1 MLKNQ
6 LVCCASTKNRY
17 NLNSFEMSLP
27 EWLRKINMEHLRK
40 NFSHN
45 GYDSMEYLLMQMFSS
60 YTIDDNFLENHL
72 HIYENKDRNLV
83 LRELEKNVDSLKK
96 FLRRQT
102 GESIIE
108 YEDENISQAA
118 DCKICLMF

>member
-1 MLKNQ
+1 MTQ
-6 LVCCASTKNRY
+6 WS
-17 NLNSFEMSLP
+17 
-27 EWLRKINMEHLRK
+27 I
-40 NFSHN
+40 
-45 GYDSMEYLLMQMFSS
+45 S

-72 HIYENKDRNLV
+72 HIYENKDRILV